1 MMTDDVVLSERNVP
15 RPPLQDELTRLYS
28 QGFLTD
34 ITLSTEDG
42 KNFEAHRILLAA
54 RSTYFNSVIPRLKS
68 EPVIFLKGI
77 KGSHLDKVLKFIYGT
92 SVTVARHQLKSVLE
106 VGRALQVKGLC
117 DVSTS
122 DVLGRQSVVSAGRFK
137 PDSPLGSPILASS
150 KLSAASGSSKPFT
163 SFKSPHSVAPS
174 SVGRRGRTS
183 SSMSTSSSSKKPE
196 ASDSD
201 DGETSTSGKD
211 KNEDEAAEE
220 DEETGPRTRKGRRGR
235 PPKRH
240 HKQDKDKKD
249 EKDKEDP
256 YAFEEEAG
264 NEEAEAESSASSKKG
279 FRYSSKKK
287 SKGDDGDEEEAEEAG
302 DDEEEVLREDLVQSW
317 IANNLPFMLPEIKQP
332 Q

>member
-1 MMTDDVVLSERNVP
+1 MMSDDVVLSERNVP

-54 RSTYFNSVIPRLKS
+54 RSTYFNSVIPRLKA

-117 DVSTS
+117 EVSTS

-163 SFKSPHSVAPS
+163 SFKSPQGVAP
-174 SVGRRGRTS
+174 VGRRGRTS
-183 SSMSTSSSSKKPE
+183 SSMSTTSSSKK
-196 ASDSD
+196 ASADGSDSD
-201 DGETSTSGKD
+201 EGETSTSGKD
-211 KNEDEAAEE
+211 KNEEETAE
-220 DEETGPRTRKGRRGR
+220 DEEDTGPRTRKGRRGR

-249 EKDKEDP
+249 DKDKEDP

-287 SKGDDGDEEEAEEAG
+287 SKGDDDGDEEETEEAG
-302 DDEEEVLREDLVQSW
+302 DDEEEVPSHFTFTPQSSD
-317 IANNLPFMLPEIKQP
+317 
-332 Q
+332 